1 MVAFILNGI
10 IKMFLITS
18 LLEGALNEAVEKFG
32 RENRTILCF
41 HCSLFSV
48 MLASSSQAITVCG
61 HFALL

>member
-32 RENRTILCF
+32 RENRTILF
-41 HCSLFSV
+41 FYCSLFLV